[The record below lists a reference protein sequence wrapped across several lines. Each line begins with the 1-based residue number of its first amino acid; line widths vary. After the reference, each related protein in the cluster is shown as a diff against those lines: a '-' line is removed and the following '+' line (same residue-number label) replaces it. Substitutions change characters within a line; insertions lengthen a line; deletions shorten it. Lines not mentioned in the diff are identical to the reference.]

1 MIRIILDRMATI
13 SVLAI
18 ALTGFALLQDTFLQ
32 TRTLASTIV
41 VDRSDVSTSLYYHTL
56 NPIWEKNS
64 IVNRTA
70 FVR

>member
-18 ALTGFALLQDTFLQ
+18 ALTGFALYGNLLQS
-32 TRTLASTIV
+32 RSLASNIV
-41 VDRSDVSTSLYYHTL
+41 IDTVGTASIYYHTTT
-56 NPIWEKNS
+56 PVWDKNS